1 MRQWFSGKI
10 QLCHLYDVAVPGVRF
25 PLGASSYFGAMEHE
39 RWQYFS
45 SQKRLRIVRRQWFSG
60 KIRLC
65 HLYDIA
71 VPGVRFPL
79 GALPFNSSFVLMHVI

>member
-10 QLCHLYDVAVPGVRF
+10 RLCHLHDIAVPGVRF
-25 PLGASSYFGAMEHE
+25 PLGAWFHFGAMERE
-39 RWQYFS
+39 RWQYFW
-45 SQKRLRIVRRQWFSG
+45 SQNQHWTVRRQWFSG

-65 HLYDIA
+65 HLNDVA

-79 GALPFNSSFVLMHVI
+79 GALSFNSSFVLMHGI